1 MNEDEAAHIH
11 TVALGLGSN
20 LGDRDANLRAALAR
34 LAPAVTIARISAIY
48 DTAPMLVTAQPR
60 FHNIACIAHTTLTPL
75 ALLRHTKAVEAAV
88 GRTPGIRYGP
98 RVVDIDILFYDDLT
112 LDTPELRIPHPRIAE
127 RAFVL
132 APLAEITP
140 DLRHP
145 ALNATVA
152 ELARAL
158 PPADV
163 IRCGHLF

>member
-75 ALLRHTKAVEAAV
+75 ALLRHTKAVEASV

-98 RVVDIDILFYDDLT
+98 RVVDIDLLLYDDLV
-112 LDTPELRIPHPRIAE
+112 LDTPELHIPHPRIAE

-132 APLAEITP
+132 APLVEIAP
-140 DLRHP
+140 DLVISGIRVRE
-145 ALNATVA
+145 ALRRLDLSGI
-152 ELARAL
+152 EKL
-158 PPADV
+158 PP
-163 IRCGHLF
+163 R